1 MQAQQATMEEV
12 LSPTS
17 SSPETARSAYIQEM
31 NEEYSEDELA
41 LAETTTNNQIEDIKA
56 RKEAALKETALELMK
71 VPI

>member
-41 LAETTTNNQIEDIKA
+41 LAETTTNN
-56 RKEAALKETALELMK
+56 
-71 VPI
+71 